1 MLYLIF
7 NYLKFSGVMKIRICF
22 SVFQPAHDLSHLL
35 EGLNE
40 YKGLLSTFPDILL
53 VYRVR
58 ILLFIIG
65 SCSD

>member
-1 MLYLIF
+1 VLD
-7 NYLKFSGVMKIRICF
+7 
-22 SVFQPAHDLSHLL
+22 FQPQHDLCHLL

-58 ILLFIIG
+58 
-65 SCSD
+65 SCCTIYEITELEKLCHF